1 MVKTTEKITAR
12 KLQQMARAIS
22 AGQPQGDVFD
32 TEVSGFHVR
41 PGKRNISYRIKYL
54 APGTNNQR
62 VYTLGR
68 YPDLTAEQARE
79 LARDLLGRV
88 ARGVDIQETKQ
99 SAKKE
104 SDQQKRQTLGA
115 YLDGPYT
122 THQNRRKDG
131 KQTLGRIRKHF
142 ADLMIKPMSQITTRD
157 IDRWQTEKEVE
168 GLAWTTIRRVYGA
181 LTTLL
186 NHAVKKGFIDAN
198 PLRGHQ
204 LEKPALTEQELS
216 AAQSRRYLEAH
227 EVKALFAALDAY
239 QDEKRQQRQSSRAH
253 GKSYLPAWDNVAYVD
268 HVKPWILTMYYTGFR
283 PGDLFGLRWEH
294 VNLKFAT
301 ITKIIEKTAH
311 HQPEPRAFPISQ
323 PVIDVLTTW
332 HEQQGKPE
340 TGYVFQSE
348 RTGGK
353 MDPSSMQK
361 PWAKLRKL
369 AQLPG
374 ELVLYT
380 LRHNFASQLIM
391 AGVDLLAVSELMAHT
406 DIQTTIKNYGHLR
419 PNHKRNAV
427 ELFANQLQTEA
438 DQPELPAITPRQ
450 HNG

>member
-1 MVKTTEKITAR
+1 MAKTTEKITAK
-12 KLQQMARAIS
+12 KLQQITRAIS
-22 AGQPQGDVFD
+22 SGQALGDMFD

-104 SDQQKRQTLGA
+104 SDLQKQQTLSV
-115 YLDGPYT
+115 YLAGPYAVYQSR
-122 THQNRRKDG
+122 HKKGRE
-131 KQTLGRIRKHF
+131 TLAMIRNHYP
-142 ADLMIKPMSQITTRD
+142 DLLPKPMSQITTRD
-157 IDRWQTEKEVE
+157 IDRWQIQKEVE
-168 GLAWTTIRRVYGA
+168 GLAWATIRRVYGA

-239 QDEKRQQRQSSRAH
+239 QDEKRQHEMVHQRDSDQNARNH
-253 GKSYLPAWDNVAYVD
+253 GPLKQKRYV
-268 HVKPWILTMYYTGFR
+268 PRMG
-283 PGDLFGLRWEH
+283 GAGSQ
-294 VNLKFAT
+294 KFQADD
-301 ITKIIEKTAH
+301 AQCS
-311 HQPEPRAFPISQ
+311 HQPGR
-323 PVIDVLTTW
+323 L
-332 HEQQGKPE
+332 HEHEIVYQQ
-340 TGYVFQSE
+340 
-348 RTGGK
+348 
-353 MDPSSMQK
+353 
-361 PWAKLRKL
+361 
-369 AQLPG
+369 
-374 ELVLYT
+374 
-380 LRHNFASQLIM
+380 
-391 AGVDLLAVSELMAHT
+391 
-406 DIQTTIKNYGHLR
+406 
-419 PNHKRNAV
+419 
-427 ELFANQLQTEA
+427 
-438 DQPELPAITPRQ
+438 
-450 HNG
+450 